1 MPDIVLATLNAKYI
15 HSAFGLR
22 YLLANLG
29 ELRSQATLLEFD
41 IHQRPVEIVERIL
54 AVRPRLVG
62 FGVYIWNVAETRRV
76 VALLKRLRPDV
87 VVVLGGPEVSHELG
101 EQEIAR
107 LADYVIPGEAEI
119 AFRDLSRQVLA
130 GAPPEGKVRPALLP
144 ALDRLELPYDL
155 YSDDDLAHR
164 ILYVEASRGCPFE
177 CEFCLSSLDEAVRR
191 FPLERFLA
199 AMDRLLE
206 RGARHFKFVDRTFNL
221 NLRVGQAILD
231 FFHARLCPELF
242 LHFELVPDR
251 LPEGL
256 RDRIRRFPAGTLQ
269 FEVGIQTF
277 NPEVAARISR
287 RQDYTAAAA
296 NLRFLREE
304 TGGHIHADL
313 IFGLPGEDL
322 ESFAAGFDRLIGL
335 RPHEI
340 QVGMLKRLRGTPIS
354 RHDREWEVIWSPD
367 PPYEILSNRLL
378 DFAALQGLRRFA
390 RFWDLVANSGHF
402 GATTPRLWEGTTPF
416 AGFRRFSEW
425 LHAQTGR
432 THAIA
437 LPRLVELLFRYLTA
451 ERGQEADAVRAV
463 LTRDYVR
470 PGRAIPACLGQ
481 GSDGTACRERRPAA
495 RRQQR
500 HREAAAEDPA
510 RQL

>member
-29 ELRSQATLLEFD
+29 ELRSQAALLEFD
-41 IHQRPVEIVERIL
+41 IHQRPIEIVEQLLARNPRI
-54 AVRPRLVG
+54 VG
-62 FGVYIWNVAETRRV
+62 LGVYIWNVSETRTV
-76 VALLKRLRPDV
+76 VALLKRLRPDLI
-87 VVVLGGPEVSHELG
+87 VVLGGPEVSHELA

-119 AFRDLSRQVLA
+119 ALRDLCQQVLA
-130 GAPPEGKVRPALLP
+130 GTRPAEKVRPALLP
-144 ALDRLELPYDL
+144 PLDRLELPYDL
-155 YSDDDLAHR
+155 YTDEDLAHR
-164 ILYVEASRGCPFE
+164 VVYVEASRGCPFE

-231 FFHARLCPELF
+231 FFHTRLSPGLF
-242 LHFELVPDR
+242 LHFEMIPDR
-251 LPEGL
+251 LPVGL
-256 RDRIRRFPAGTLQ
+256 RDRISRFPAGTLQ

-287 RQDYTAAAA
+287 RQDYAAAEA

-304 TGGHIHADL
+304 TGVHIHADL

-322 ESFAAGFDRLIGL
+322 ASFGAGFDRLVAL

-354 RHDREWEVIWSPD
+354 RHDREWDVIWSPE

-378 DFAALQGLRRFA
+378 DFTALQELRRFA

-416 AGFRRFSEW
+416 AGFRRFSQW
-425 LHAQTGR
+425 LHTQTGR

-437 LPRLVELLFRYLTA
+437 LPRLVELLFGYLAA
-451 ERGQEADAVRAV
+451 ECGQNAEEVRAV

-470 PGRAIPACLGQ
+470 PGRAVPACLTQ
-481 GSDGTACRERRPAA
+481 GGEGTARRGRRPAA

-500 HREAAAEDPA
+500 HREGVSSDSA
-510 RQL
+510 R